1 MTDGKWSDVNLVCP
15 PDALSNWLINPNH
28 IVVIVSVTVIFI
40 IFMVIVSVIF
50 TRRRRVDPLQRKKL
64 TRLRHNFDSNTKV
77 REEYLIFVRV

>member
-1 MTDGKWSDVNLVCP
+1 MNLVCP

-77 REEYLIFVRV
+77 REEYLILVRV